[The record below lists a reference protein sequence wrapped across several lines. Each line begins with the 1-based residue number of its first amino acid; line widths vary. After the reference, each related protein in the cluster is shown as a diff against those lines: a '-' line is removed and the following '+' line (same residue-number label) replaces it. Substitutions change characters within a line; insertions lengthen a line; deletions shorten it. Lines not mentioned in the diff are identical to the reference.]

1 MKPVLTGIFAALI
14 LILSISSPAYAADM
28 QIKVEGI
35 TIATDVKPEMKNNR
49 TMVPLRFISE
59 NLGAEVNWSGSK
71 VTLAKNDMRVIL
83 KLKSKTAEK
92 NGKPAILDATP
103 YIKNNHI
110 MVPLRFI
117 AETFDCSVEF
127 RNSTVS
133 VEPAPFVLDGV
144 KVKALQYEVYYTMGS
159 IVEQMNGSAYNEA
172 IYHIFDNKGSKV
184 NAPARYTSSVIELK
198 SGDYYMSGQFDFV
211 DQKGNS
217 IKRFALYTLSHSKG
231 NPDVMLYDA
240 TENQWYLFTYSAV
253 QSIYQFI
260 DTAGQN
266 GFLTKISDTNP

>member
-1 MKPVLTGIFAALI
+1 MKKVLTGIFAA
-14 LILSISSPAYAADM
+14 LILSISSPAYAAENM

-35 TIATDVKPEMKNNR
+35 TIASDVKPEIKHNR

-59 NLGAEVNWSGSK
+59 NLGAKVNWSGSK
-71 VTLAKNDMRVIL
+71 VTLVKNDMQVIL
-83 KLKSKTAEK
+83 KLKSNTAVK
-92 NGKPAILDATP
+92 NGKPALLDATP
-103 YIKNNHI
+103 YIKNNRI

-117 AETFDCSVEF
+117 AETFNCSIEF

-144 KVKALQYEVYYTMGS
+144 TVKALQHEVYYTMGS
-159 IVEQMNGSAYNEA
+159 IVTQMNVSSYNEA
-172 IYHIFDNKGSKV
+172 IYHIFENKGSKV
-184 NAPARYTSSVIELK
+184 NAPARYTSSVIELTP
-198 SGDYYMSGQFDFV
+198 GDYYMSGQFDFL

-217 IKRFALYTLSHSKG
+217 IKRFNLYTLSQSKG

-240 TENQWYLFTYSAV
+240 TENQWYSFTYSAV

-266 GFLTKISDTNP
+266 GFLTMISDTNP